1 MPNRALPSVWRVVV
15 VALTVLALVEVGVRA
30 REDRLDRPREWYT
43 NPAQSRIDAA
53 NLIRDEGIRSDI
65 LFVGTSMT
73 RMDIRVEVIED
84 RLVSVEQAHN
94 AALPAAQTPVV
105 GRWLLEAMIPR
116 LRPSRVVWGVSSLDF
131 NGNRL
136 EPTIDWYNSARA
148 SRPGWVGQV
157 DRGLGDLMALSHH
170 RVALRDP
177 AWLGALFGLGERAE
191 EEPGREVNPDRLLA
205 PGNNR
210 TESIEELDKEFER
223 IRTEVVNDFSVGER
237 EAGAF
242 RSTIVELQRMGIEV
256 VVILMP
262 VPDAYVAAHPD
273 GEEDFAEF
281 QEFVITEVEG
291 LGVPYFDYSHFFDD
305 DSFADV
311 THLLREPS
319 MRFTELLS
327 ADLAGLGW

>member
-1 MPNRALPSVWRVVV
+1 MPDRALSRVWRVLV
-15 VALTVLALVEVGVRA
+15 VALAVVALFEVGLRL
-30 REDRLDRPREWYT
+30 REDRLEVPREWYT
-43 NPAQSRIDAA
+43 NLAQNRIKAA
-53 NLIRDEGIRSDI
+53 DLIREEGIPSDI
-65 LFVGTSMT
+65 LFVGTSMAH
-73 RMDIRVEVIED
+73 MAVRVEVVED

-116 LRPSRVVWGVSSLDF
+116 IRPSRVVWGVSSLDF

-136 EPTIDWYNSARA
+136 KPTIDRYNSARA

-157 DRGLGDLMALSHH
+157 DRGLGDLMALSHN

-177 AWLGALFGLGERAE
+177 ASLGALFGLGEWAE
-191 EEPGREVNPDRLLA
+191 EEPGREVDPDRLLA

-210 TESIEELDKEFER
+210 TERIEEFDKEFER

-281 QEFVITEVEG
+281 QEFVITEVAG
-291 LGVPYFDYSHFFDD
+291 LGVPYFDYSHSFDD

-319 MRFTELLS
+319 VRFTELLS